1 MESLDDVM
9 TKKTSK
15 SLLCFMKLVDPEKKY
30 GFDTPLIEAW
40 NALSLEEQRKL
51 YLVYLYNKFAP
62 NIKARSKLQKTI
74 IDEYRQRFSS
84 TLSRLERDYNETKTR
99 L

>member
-9 TKKTSK
+9 TKKMSK

-84 TLSRLERDYNETKTR
+84 TLSRLERD
-99 L
+99 